1 MDAFTNQAD
10 QAKSRWQKAGGK
22 VATASILKLA
32 ATAAA
37 DERENPEAE
46 PEPEKPPTE
55 CEVMVEKVRQLIYGD
70 KPEEKPELID
80 PDNPSPRES
89 EEGDADKE
97 RAADKA
103 KRCGKRLVWVLL
115 ILQRVT
121 TSCSLECRTFSPQY
135 RSNKSYIYHFN
146 NIKLENY
153 ISD

>member
-1 MDAFTNQAD
+1 MAEG
-10 QAKSRWQKAGGK
+10 WGK

-80 PDNPSPRES
+80 PDNPSPRDS
-89 EEGDADKE
+89 EEEMRTRRE
-97 RAADKA
+97 RQTKPSAAASDW
-103 KRCGKRLVWVLL
+103 CG
-115 ILQRVT
+115 
-121 TSCSLECRTFSPQY
+121 CC
-135 RSNKSYIYHFN
+135 
-146 NIKLENY
+146 
-153 ISD
+153 